1 MAEKP
6 EVFIIDSNAL
16 VRPYREFYPFDFAPS
31 FWDALAREIIN
42 KRIVVLDS
50 VFKELTRAPKD
61 KEDAL
66 SHWIKSIDGL
76 KPLSHKDDAII
87 QNYRKVLTYIQ
98 NCGFYKERALANWS
112 AEDIADPWIIASAM
126 ANNYTV
132 ITMESGAGSL
142 QKNQPS
148 SNAKIPDIC
157 KQFNV
162 KCENLFYLIRALS
175 FKLGGV
181 N

>member
-31 FWDALAREIIN
+31 FWD
-42 KRIVVLDS
+42 
-50 VFKELTRAPKD
+50 
-61 KEDAL
+61 
-66 SHWIKSIDGL
+66 
-76 KPLSHKDDAII
+76 
-87 QNYRKVLTYIQ
+87 
-98 NCGFYKERALANWS
+98 ALANWS

-148 SNAKIPDIC
+148 SNVKLPDIC

-175 FKLGGV
+175 FKLGV
-181 N
+181 